1 MGIDRNN
8 EKETNKNDSFNH
20 IWPSKNEEMFDNA
33 LILQINR
40 QLHKILIFIY
50 SFIIL
55 LNKIFSEVNDIN
67 ILHQLKEGLEKIIVE
82 KININIFL

>member
-20 IWPSKNEEMFDNA
+20 IWSSKNEEMFDNA

-40 QLHKILIFIY
+40 PLHKILIFIY

-82 KININIFL
+82 K